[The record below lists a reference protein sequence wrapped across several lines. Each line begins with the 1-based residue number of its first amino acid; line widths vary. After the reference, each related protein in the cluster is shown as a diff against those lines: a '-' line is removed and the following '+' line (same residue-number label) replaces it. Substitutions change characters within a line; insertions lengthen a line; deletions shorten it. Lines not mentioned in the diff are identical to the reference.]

1 MMLLHLAVM
10 KSCTQ
15 SLCVHHSKGNDDFY
29 PPGLS
34 NSSYPNPW
42 PPQRFLSKSKI
53 SPKVLFQSLW
63 FITRLLS
70 KPLEGNLFVNLLGEA
85 TAGAWGTQGT
95 HWGWTCFV
103 LFVFEA
109 FCTSVLR
116 CILNVLNRLTENEEW
131 MMHELT
137 EKEIMAHSIMK
148 KGTCICTEAMEFQ
161 KLWRTC
167 GWTGLGL
174 NCRNLYF
181 LFTHFLPSSLPQ
193 PPKDHPWIAEV
204 EFHDPLAAVGWRK
217 QASWPYYFWFET
229 ALNNNEEP
237 RTLSSH
243 YLGSCWWAP
252 KFNHIAEKIW
262 TKFLASRLI

>member
-1 MMLLHLAVM
+1 MLLHLAVM

-109 FCTSVLR
+109 FCTSVLPCMVR
-116 CILNVLNRLTENEEW
+116 PVQLKGKFGEHQIFENSANLTRHSWYWCCYQDSINWATFRPSPKRL
-131 MMHELT
+131 
-137 EKEIMAHSIMK
+137 
-148 KGTCICTEAMEFQ
+148 
-161 KLWRTC
+161 R
-167 GWTGLGL
+167 
-174 NCRNLYF
+174 
-181 LFTHFLPSSLPQ
+181 SL
-193 PPKDHPWIAEV
+193 I
-204 EFHDPLAAVGWRK
+204 
-217 QASWPYYFWFET
+217 
-229 ALNNNEEP
+229 
-237 RTLSSH
+237 
-243 YLGSCWWAP
+243 
-252 KFNHIAEKIW
+252 
-262 TKFLASRLI
+262 